1 MSEEILKAL
10 TTLFAI
16 ITKQEEGT
24 SEKERE
30 FVLRFFK
37 SQLPQDAV
45 GEYLAMYDE
54 LAEVNKPEEVLVD
67 GAEVR
72 KTKLTSVKDSV
83 RTLAMCKKINK
94 TLTQKQKVVVLM
106 KLLELVNVDEVISPL
121 RMQIIDTVAEVFNID
136 KEEFKIVESFVT
148 QEDITQMDY
157 PDILIV
163 DGEERRPFQVAK
175 CIHVSGFKGQ
185 LAFFRSHSVDLYFV
199 RYLGSSEVQL
209 NGFAMKADQVNLFSN
224 GSVVK
229 PSSGAPFYYNEI
241 VAGFQSDG
249 KKLNLSFHV
258 NDLEFRFPNGALGL
272 RGINLSEGPGS
283 LIGIMGASGSGK
295 TTLLNVLAGIE
306 KPSKGEVLINGI
318 NIHTEQE
325 KIEGVIGYIAQD
337 DILFEDLTVFEN
349 LYFNAQLCFKDKS
362 KEELQQLV
370 EETLSS
376 LGLLHIKELKVG
388 NVLNKK
394 ISGGQRKRLNIALEL
409 IREPSI
415 LFVDEPTSG
424 LSSRDSE
431 NVIELLKELTLKGKL
446 IFVVIHQ
453 PSSDIYKMFDKMFF
467 MDTGGYPIFNGYP
480 IDAVTYFKKATNQVD
495 SERGQCFTC
504 GNVNPE
510 QIFNIIEAK
519 VVNEYGQYTNQRKV
533 TPVQWGDLFKER
545 FVLKHVEEVKEEPPK
560 SLAIPNRFRQLSIF
574 VLRDML
580 AKVTNMQ
587 YMLINLLEAP
597 LLALLLAFIIR
608 YNNNSEGTGYLFRF
622 NENLPAFLLI
632 AVIIALFMGLTVSAE
647 EIIKDRK
654 IQKRESFLNLS
665 RSSYL
670 LSKVTILFL
679 LSAIQT
685 LTFVLIGNV
694 ILEIHGMT
702 VHYWLILFSVSCF
715 ANLLG
720 LNISSSFNSAVTIY
734 ILIPLLLIPQMIL
747 SGAIFSFDKLNDAVS
762 TKGRVPV
769 IADFM
774 ASRWAFEALAV
785 HQYKN
790 NDYEFMIYD
799 FEAIESRSAY
809 VKSYLIP
816 ELQSRIEKSRS
827 LLKSINP
834 EEKSK
839 GAEEFA
845 IIAHEAGKLAQE
857 NIANPVPVGFDPL
870 KEDAGPV
877 FNRLYGFFEQV
888 SDYYTEVQNK
898 ASDKKELALNY
909 METMVEGSNL
919 NDLMNKHHNEG
930 LMDLVKNLKAKNR
943 IEEFERKLI
952 QQIDPIYKQPENIRG
967 SMDYSAH
974 FLAPTKHLF
983 GQYIDTFWFNLTVI
997 WFMTIL
1003 LYFTLYF
1010 EALKVLIDRIGQ
1022 LGGRIKGK
1030 QQI

>member
-1 MSEEILKAL
+1 
-10 TTLFAI
+10 
-16 ITKQEEGT
+16 
-24 SEKERE
+24 
-30 FVLRFFK
+30 
-37 SQLPQDAV
+37 
-45 GEYLAMYDE
+45 
-54 LAEVNKPEEVLVD
+54 
-67 GAEVR
+67 
-72 KTKLTSVKDSV
+72 
-83 RTLAMCKKINK
+83 
-94 TLTQKQKVVVLM
+94 
-106 KLLELVNVDEVISPL
+106 
-121 RMQIIDTVAEVFNID
+121 
-136 KEEFKIVESFVT
+136 
-148 QEDITQMDY
+148 
-157 PDILIV
+157 
-163 DGEERRPFQVAK
+163 
-175 CIHVSGFKGQ
+175 
-185 LAFFRSHSVDLYFV
+185 
-199 RYLGSSEVQL
+199 
-209 NGFAMKADQVNLFSN
+209 
-224 GSVVK
+224 
-229 PSSGAPFYYNEI
+229 
-241 VAGFQSDG
+241 
-249 KKLNLSFHV
+249 
-258 NDLEFRFPNGALGL
+258 
-272 RGINLSEGPGS
+272 
-283 LIGIMGASGSGK
+283 MGASGSGK

-495 SERGQCFTC
+495 SERGQCYTC

-702 VHYWLILFSVSCF
+702 FHYWLILFSVSCF

-720 LNISSSFNSAVTIY
+720 LNISASFNSAVTIY

-816 ELQSRIEKSRS
+816 ELQSRIERSRS

-857 NIANPVPVGFDPL
+857 NIANPVPDGFDPL

-888 SDYYTEVQNK
+888 SDYFTEVQNK

-943 IEEFERKLI
+943 IEEFKGKLI

-1030 QQI
+1030 QQF

>member
-30 FVLRFFK
+30 FVLGFFK

-45 GEYLAMYDE
+45 GEYLAMYDD
-54 LAEVNKPEEVLVD
+54 LAEVNKPEEVTVD
-67 GAEVR
+67 GTELR
-72 KTKLTSVKDSV
+72 KNKLTSVKDSV

-106 KLLELVNVDEVISPL
+106 KLLELVNVDEEISPL
-121 RMQIIDTVAEVFNID
+121 RMQIIDTVADVFNID
-136 KEEFKIVESFVT
+136 KEEFKVIENFVT
-148 QEDITQMDY
+148 QEDISQMDFS
-157 PDILIV
+157 DILVV
-163 DGEERRPFQVAK
+163 DGEERRPFQSARF
-175 CIHVSGFKGQ
+175 IHVSGFKGH
-185 LAFFRSHSVDLYFV
+185 LVFFKSESVDLYFV
-199 RYLGSSEVQL
+199 RYLGSSEMQL
-209 NGFAMKADQVNLFSN
+209 NGFAMKAGQVSLFSN
-224 GSVVK
+224 GAVIK
-229 PSSGAPFYYNEI
+229 PSSGAPLYYNE
-241 VAGFQSDG
+241 VVSGFQSDG
-249 KKLNLSFHV
+249 QKLNLSFHV
-258 NDLEFRFPNGALGL
+258 NDLEYKFPNGALGL
-272 RGINLSEGPGS
+272 RGINLSEGPGR

-318 NIHTEQE
+318 NIHTERE

-362 KEELQQLV
+362 KEELKQLV

-376 LGLLHIKELKVG
+376 LGLLHIKDLKVG

-495 SERGQCFTC
+495 AERGQCYTC

-519 VVNEYGQYTNQRKV
+519 VVNEFGQYTNQRKV
-533 TPVQWGDLFKER
+533 TPIQWGELFKDK

-560 SLAIPNRFRQLSIF
+560 SLAIPNRFKQLSIF
-574 VLRDML
+574 ILRDML
-580 AKVTNMQ
+580 AKVTNVQ

-597 LLALLLAFIIR
+597 LLAFLLAFVIR
-608 YNNNSEGTGYLFRF
+608 YNNNADGTGYVFRF

-670 LSKVTILFL
+670 LSKVAILFL

-685 LTFVLIGNV
+685 LTFVLIGNF
-694 ILEIHGMT
+694 ILEIQGMT
-702 VHYWLILFSVSCF
+702 IHYWLILFSVSCF

-720 LNISSSFNSAVTIY
+720 LNISASFNSAVTIY

-790 NDYEFMIYD
+790 NDYEYMIYD
-799 FEAIESRSAY
+799 FEMIESRSAY

-816 ELQSRIEKSRS
+816 ELQSRIEKTRG
-827 LLKSINP
+827 LLNSTNAA
-834 EEKSK
+834 EKNK
-839 GAEEFA
+839 GAQEFY
-845 IIAHEAGKLAQE
+845 IIAHEVEKLSQE
-857 NIANPVPVGFDPL
+857 NIPNPIPAEFDPL
-870 KEDAGPV
+870 KENPTTV
-877 FNRLYGFFEQV
+877 LNRLYGFFDQV
-888 SDYYTEVQNK
+888 SEYYTELQNK

-909 METMVEGSNL
+909 METMQPGTSL
-919 NDLMNKHHNEG
+919 NDLMDKYHNEG

-943 IEEFERKLI
+943 IEEFNGMLI
-952 QQIDPIYKQPENIRG
+952 QQIDPIYKQPENIRNPL
-967 SMDYSAH
+967 DYSAH
-974 FLAPTKHLF
+974 FLSPTKHLF
-983 GQYIDTFWFNLTVI
+983 GSYFDTFWFNLTVI
-997 WFMTIL
+997 WFMSIL
-1003 LYFTLYF
+1003 LYITLYF
-1010 EALKVLIDRIGQ
+1010 EALKRLIDKIG
-1022 LGGRIKGK
+1022 LLASRVKGK
-1030 QQI
+1030 PQF